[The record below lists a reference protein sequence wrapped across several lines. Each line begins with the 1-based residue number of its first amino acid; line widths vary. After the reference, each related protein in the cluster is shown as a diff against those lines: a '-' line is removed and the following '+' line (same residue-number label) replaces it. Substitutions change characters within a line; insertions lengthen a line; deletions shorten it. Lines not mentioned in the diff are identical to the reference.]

1 MKIDLI
7 SQERKC
13 IVSALQHGGND
24 ENALFKMAA
33 NNSRWRQTIQD
44 GSEQFKMA
52 AMTSHENTL
61 YGRLCD
67 EQREALETGRI
78 SLGLFQKSY
87 LKRTLFASAF
97 CSYFGIQREYIIT
110 VEFLNFT
117 SAKRRRNMCLFRVG
131 FSFLRLDC
139 PPYWIWLA
147 QVEVDWQVN
156 YSLPNR
162 ETAFYSAPSCLTKID
177 STSWVT
183 QELICTSH
191 STLTWLTWEH

>member
-87 LKRTLFASAF
+87 LKRTFFASAF
-97 CSYFGIQREYIIT
+97 CSFLVSRENT
-110 VEFLNFT
+110 
-117 SAKRRRNMCLFRVG
+117 
-131 FSFLRLDC
+131 
-139 PPYWIWLA
+139 
-147 QVEVDWQVN
+147 
-156 YSLPNR
+156 
-162 ETAFYSAPSCLTKID
+162 
-177 STSWVT
+177 
-183 QELICTSH
+183 
-191 STLTWLTWEH
+191 